1 MSVFTLDE
9 EDQDGQLL
17 HQDFQSR
24 FTINEPL
31 ETPAHNRRR
40 KSSTASNRNTTSH
53 RLGTSVEIGIQ
64 HPFVSSYVSE
74 NEIPLESPT
83 RSPED
88 SFTTTFTSS
97 AASSSIGKPKPSDF
111 EQLKVLGVGSYGKVL
126 LVREKKTGKLFAQ
139 KQLKKASIIIQSK
152 TMERTMNEKSIL
164 ESVSHSSIVTLY
176 YAFQDA
182 HKLYL
187 ILEYLD
193 GGELFQHLQQ
203 EKFLSETNAAVY
215 LAQMILGL
223 EHLHKIGIVY
233 RDLKPENCLLDSN
246 GFLVLTD
253 FGLSKVGLHD
263 DELCTSLIGTPE
275 YMAPEILQDI
285 PYDYAVDFW
294 SLGCVMFDMLTGSPP
309 FTGNNNKKIM
319 DKILANKFKIPFY
332 LSQDAKDLL
341 LRLLKKN
348 PEKRLTDFEIV
359 KKHRFFRKINWKDI
373 ENREFEPPII
383 PIITDPILAENFDNE
398 FTEMSITPIGS
409 PNGAGISINPTNSTK
424 NNHNNNPFEG
434 FSYTDKGYSH
444 IYSS

>member
-9 EDQDGQLL
+9 EEETL
-17 HQDFQSR
+17 HNDFQDR
-24 FTINEPL
+24 FSISEPL
-31 ETPAHNRRR
+31 DIPHRRR
-40 KSSTASNRNTTSH
+40 KSSTASNRNTPSH
-53 RLGTSVEIGIQ
+53 RLGTSVEIGLEKSYI
-64 HPFVSSYVSE
+64 SSYASE
-74 NEIPLESPT
+74 SEIPINDNLSKSPVKVT
-83 RSPED
+83 V
-88 SFTTTFTSS
+88 TSDVKS
-97 AASSSIGKPKPSDF
+97 GKPKPSDF
-111 EQLKVLGVGSYGKVL
+111 EYIKVLGVGSYGKVL

-152 TMERTMNEKSIL
+152 TVERTINEKSIL
-164 ESVSHSSIVTLY
+164 ENIDHGSIVKLFY
-176 YAFQDA
+176 SFQDND
-182 HKLYL
+182 KLYL

-215 LAQMILGL
+215 LAQMVLGL

-233 RDLKPENCLLDSN
+233 RDLKPENCLLDSD
-246 GFLVLTD
+246 GYLVLTD
-253 FGLSKVGLHD
+253 FGLSKVGLND

-309 FTGNNNKKIM
+309 FTGNNNKRIM
-319 DKILANKFKIPFY
+319 DKILANKFKVPFY
-332 LSQDAKDLL
+332 LSADAKDLL

-348 PEKRLTDFEIV
+348 PDKRLTDFETV
-359 KKHRFFRKINWKDI
+359 KKHRFFRKINWSDI
-373 ENREFEPPII
+373 ENRSFIPPIV

-398 FTEMSITPIGS
+398 FTEMSITPVGS
-409 PNGAGISINPTNSTK
+409 PMNGMIIKQSNGTIDND
-424 NNHNNNPFEG
+424 PFKG

-444 IYSS
+444 IYT